1 MGNALRKLLS
11 EIDEV
16 AGTKSKAAYA
26 SLIMPDRRYD
36 TLKEQLQT
44 SYHFP
49 AMRETQRS
57 AVLFAVC

>member
-26 SLIMPDRRYD
+26 GLFMPDRRYD

-44 SYHFP
+44 S
-49 AMRETQRS
+49 
-57 AVLFAVC
+57 FAN